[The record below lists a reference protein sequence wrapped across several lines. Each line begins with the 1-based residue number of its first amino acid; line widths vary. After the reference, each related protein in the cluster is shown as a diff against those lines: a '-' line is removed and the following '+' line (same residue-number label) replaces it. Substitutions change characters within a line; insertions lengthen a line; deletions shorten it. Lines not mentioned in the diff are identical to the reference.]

1 MFSEDLSE
9 LDDSRR
15 VVQEV
20 IEEYRA
26 STERDYITRGTAV
39 GLVSAITVCT
49 ILCSVHLQVTLVNL
63 P

>member
-39 GLVSAITVCT
+39 GLVSANC
-49 ILCSVHLQVTLVNL
+49 LYHCAECM
-63 P
+63 